1 MSCFPLGTV
10 FSVSMYTRASLF
22 TVFNEFA
29 YFTGIEVIGN
39 GQMSGSH
46 LQEVTL
52 PQSIT
57 RIENNAFR
65 YTDLTEITI
74 PAACEYLGA
83 DSFQSVP
90 LVSAYVMSTTPPTI
104 NSNPFNTSTIRNI
117 YVPAESVA
125 LYKETWTRYQS
136 LIQAM

>member
-1 MSCFPLGTV
+1 M
-10 FSVSMYTRASLF
+10 A
-22 TVFNEFA
+22 
-29 YFTGIEVIGN
+29 
-39 GQMSGSH
+39 GSH

-57 RIENNAFR
+57 RIENNALRFT
-65 YTDLTEITI
+65 YLTEITI

-83 DSFQSVP
+83 DSFQGVP
-90 LVSAYVMSTTPPTI
+90 LVSVYVMATTPPTI
-104 NSNPFNTSTIRNI
+104 NSNPFNTSSIRNI

>member
-1 MSCFPLGTV
+1 MFY
-10 FSVSMYTRASLF
+10 VSIYTRASLF

-46 LQEVTL
+46 LCELTL
-52 PQSIT
+52 PQTIK
-57 RIENNAFR
+57 RLEANALR
-65 YTDLTEITI
+65 LTDLTRITI
-74 PAACEYLGA
+74 PSGCVFLGA

-90 LVSAYVMSTTPPTI
+90 LISVTMLGVTPPEI
-104 NSNPFNTSTIRNI
+104 SNNPFNTRTLQVI

-125 LYKETWTRYQS
+125 LYKETWTRYQN